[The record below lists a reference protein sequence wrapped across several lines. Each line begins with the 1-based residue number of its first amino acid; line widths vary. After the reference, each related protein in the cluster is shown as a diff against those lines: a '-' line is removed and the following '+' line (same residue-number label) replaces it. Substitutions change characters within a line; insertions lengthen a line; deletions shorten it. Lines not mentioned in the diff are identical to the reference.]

1 MLARNVDVEGAVD
14 AVRELEDRFNRN
26 FNYPWVFLNDEPFS
40 DEFKRCVVGPL
51 SERCTLPLTP
61 TKVACRMW
69 SLGLHILVRFQK
81 SIGTSRRGLMKPRQ
95 RRSEGR

>member
-14 AVRELEDRFNRN
+14 AVRKLEDRFNRN

-40 DEFKRCVVGPL
+40 DDFKRWVVRL
-51 SERCTLPLTP
+51 ISEWCMLPLTP
-61 TKVACRMW
+61 TKVACPMW
-69 SLGLHILVRFQK
+69 SRDPHILARFQK
-81 SIGTSRRGLMKPRQ
+81 SIGTSRRGLMKPRR